1 MSAVPFIEAYYSQME
16 ESLRRHEEKK
26 IMDALNDL
34 TKISKKDNIQAWKDI
49 IKENSNNG
57 NNSSREL
64 NEQDSRT
71 LRLEYS

>member
-1 MSAVPFIEAYYSQME
+1 MSVSPFIKTYME
-16 ESLRRHEEKK
+16 RLGESLRDHEEQRLVDT
-26 IMDALNDL
+26 IENL
-34 TKISKKDNIQAWKDI
+34 TKASKKDNIQVWKNY

-71 LRLEYS
+71 L